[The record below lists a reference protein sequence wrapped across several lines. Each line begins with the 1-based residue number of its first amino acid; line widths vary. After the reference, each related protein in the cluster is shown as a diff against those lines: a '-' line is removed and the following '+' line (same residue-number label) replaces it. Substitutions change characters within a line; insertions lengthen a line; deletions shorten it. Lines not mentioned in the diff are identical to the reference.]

1 MLSQSAVPAGLATQ
15 LLLANAANA
24 INAMLYEKLDFNFIR
39 ASRRL
44 RHQKHPP
51 LSSQSIVSGQTAPEL
66 IAYAKANPGKITTGS
81 PFSIRPAVAKL
92 EELKQRNHQLEPGR
106 AAQSARKNAER
117 FKREIEFD
125 RRRPANS
132 LNKSS
137 TQLWLILDP

>member
-1 MLSQSAVPAGLATQ
+1 MLSQPQARQDGYT

-39 ASRRL
+39 DIAPVAASEA
-44 RHQKHPP
+44 
-51 LSSQSIVSGQTAPEL
+51 SSFRVKTAPEL
-66 IAYAKANPGKITTGS
+66 IAYAKANPGKITMGS

-92 EELKQRNHQLEPGR
+92 EELKQRNHQLEPLRGR
-106 AAQSARKNAER
+106 AAQGARKNAAQ

>member
-1 MLSQSAVPAGLATQ
+1 MTCFWLACGSAIH
-15 LLLANAANA
+15 LLNARTKSWTSISRDIAA
-24 INAMLYEKLDFNFIR
+24 SCGIR
-39 ASRRL
+39 
-44 RHQKHPP
+44 
-51 LSSQSIVSGQTAPEL
+51 SIPHCPRNPSFRVKTAPEL
-66 IAYAKANPGKITTGS
+66 IAYAKANPGKITMGS

-92 EELKQRNHQLEPGR
+92 EELKQRNHQLEPLRGR
-106 AAQSARKNAER
+106 AAQGARKNAAQ